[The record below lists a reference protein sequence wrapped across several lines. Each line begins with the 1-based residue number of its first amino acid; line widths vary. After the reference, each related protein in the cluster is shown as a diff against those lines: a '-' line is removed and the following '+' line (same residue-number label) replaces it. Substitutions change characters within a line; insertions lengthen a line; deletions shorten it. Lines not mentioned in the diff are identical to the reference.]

1 MKLRPRFS
9 LAQVVELRAALAE
22 RGLDDKGL
30 KPALAARL
38 LAAVAP

>member
-22 RGLDDKGL
+22 RGLDDRGVKAKL
-30 KPALAARL
+30 TERL
-38 LAAVAP
+38 LGAL